1 MLPNPA
7 HIHLIT
13 NHIPVVGIL
22 LSTGV
27 LAYGVLQQKEEIIR
41 VALWLVVIVAILS
54 NIAFLSGDGAADIVK
69 KLPGI
74 SKDLIHAHEEAA
86 EVAFTLLEISGGIA
100 LLSLLIWR
108 RRPSLPRFA
117 VWACLAMAVM
127 SCGAVGLVANRG
139 GQIHHPEIQT

>member
-1 MLPNPA
+1 MIPNAA

-27 LAYGVLQQKEEIIR
+27 FAYGLLKKKEEIIR
-41 VALWLVVIVAILS
+41 LALGLIVIVAVLS
-54 NIAFLSGDGAADIVK
+54 IIPFLSGDGAADIVK

-86 EVAFTLLEISGGIA
+86 EVAFTLLEISGGAA

-108 RRPSLPRFA
+108 RRPSLPRLA
-117 VWACLAMAVM
+117 VWTCLSMAMIT
-127 SCGAVGLVANRG
+127 CGAVGFAANRG
-139 GQIHHPEIQT
+139 GEIRHTEIHT